1 VVRYCQSYAIVEIEG
16 GDEVTTPSPDNIE
29 KVNSRIR
36 SLQMPRII
44 AFADVV
50 TRYTQIILKNDV
62 SWLRAS
68 ALIFL
73 ITRGGSLTPSQLARI
88 MLRSNYS
95 ITKLIDGLQKDGLVL
110 RRPDGRDRR
119 SINVEVTREGLNYV
133 TSSLSKTVMAERE
146 LKSWL
151 NKDEL
156 EHLAPTIRKLR
167 DKLIEKISEKY
178 GLTPDDRKA
187 IFEKAQAGMPQ
198 KKS

>member
-1 VVRYCQSYAIVEIEG
+1 MS
-16 GDEVTTPSPDNIE
+16 TPSPDEIE
-29 KVNSRIR
+29 RVNSRIR

-50 TRYTQIILKNDV
+50 NRYTQIILKNKV

-73 ITRGGSLTPSQLARI
+73 ITRGGRLTPSQLARI

-95 ITKLIDGLQKDGLVL
+95 ITKLIDGLEKDGLVK
-110 RRPDGRDRR
+110 RCPDGKDRR
-119 SINVEVTREGLNYV
+119 SINVEVTSEGLNYV
-133 TSSLSKTVMAERE
+133 TSSLSNTVTAERE

-151 NKDEL
+151 TKDEL
-156 EHLAPTIRKLR
+156 ENLAPTIRKLR
-167 DKLIEKISEKY
+167 DKLIEKISKRH
-178 GLTPDDRKA
+178 GLSVDDRKA
-187 IFEKAQAGMPQ
+187 IFDKAQAGLSE

>member
-1 VVRYCQSYAIVEIEG
+1 MPLP
-16 GDEVTTPSPDNIE
+16 DEVE

-44 AFADVV
+44 AFSDVV
-50 TRYTQIILKNDV
+50 TRYTEIILKNKV

-95 ITKLIDGLQKDGLVL
+95 ITKLIDGLEKDRLVK
-110 RRPDGRDRR
+110 RSPDGRDRR
-119 SINVEVTREGLNYV
+119 SINVEVTSEGLEYV
-133 TSSLSKTVMAERE
+133 TSSLSKTVTAERE

-151 NKDEL
+151 DKDEL
-156 EHLAPTIRKLR
+156 ENLAPIIRKLR
-167 DKLIEKISEKY
+167 DKLIEKISTRH
-178 GLTPDDRKA
+178 GLSADDRKA
-187 IFEKAQAGMPQ
+187 IFDKARVGATEKI
-198 KKS
+198 S

>member
-1 VVRYCQSYAIVEIEG
+1 MS
-16 GDEVTTPSPDNIE
+16 TPSPDEIE
-29 KVNSRIR
+29 RVNSRIR

-50 TRYTQIILKNDV
+50 NRYTQIILKNKV

-95 ITKLIDGLQKDGLVL
+95 ITKLIDGLEKDGLVM

-119 SINVEVTREGLNYV
+119 SINVEVTSEGLDYV
-133 TSSLSKTVMAERE
+133 TSSLSKTVMPEQE

-156 EHLAPTIRKLR
+156 ENLAPAIRKLR
-167 DKLIEKISEKY
+167 DRLIEKISERH

-187 IFEKAQAGMPQ
+187 IFDKAQAGVPE
-198 KKS
+198 KKL

>member
-1 VVRYCQSYAIVEIEG
+1 MS
-16 GDEVTTPSPDNIE
+16 TPSPDEIE
-29 KVNSRIR
+29 RVNSRIR

-50 TRYTQIILKNDV
+50 NRYTQIILKNTV

-95 ITKLIDGLQKDGLVL
+95 ITKLIDGLEKDGLVM

-119 SINVEVTREGLNYV
+119 SINIEVTSEGLNYV
-133 TSSLSKTVMAERE
+133 TSSLSKTVIAERE

-156 EHLAPTIRKLR
+156 ENLAPAIRKLR
-167 DKLIEKISEKY
+167 DRLIEKISKRH
-178 GLTPDDRKA
+178 GLSVDDRKA
-187 IFEKAQAGMPQ
+187 IFDKARAGVPEN
-198 KKS
+198 KL